1 MTTVDTE
8 KHFENWVENYFDSL
22 MTEFKMSEVEVD
34 DYRDNLSDEKLR
46 EIYIEKTG
54 SI

>member
-1 MTTVDTE
+1 MIVDTE

-22 MTEFKMSEVEVD
+22 MTEFGMSEVEVD
-34 DYRDNLSDEKLR
+34 AYRDGLSDEKLN